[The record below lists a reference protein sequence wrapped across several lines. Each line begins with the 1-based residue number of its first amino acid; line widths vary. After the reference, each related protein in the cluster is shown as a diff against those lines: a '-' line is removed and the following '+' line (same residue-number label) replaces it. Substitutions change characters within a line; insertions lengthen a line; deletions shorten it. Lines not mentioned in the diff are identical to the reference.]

1 MDLSYTNDTS
11 RRARFKRELRNPS
24 MVTVMLLVLLAT
36 AVVVAPFAPGWVTT
50 TREGFDALAEQ
61 KDRNESN
68 KSALAASVPS
78 QIAPWLATQARTMTE
93 ATGPLEW
100 NVVSFT
106 GGPCDIANLSQ
117 LPAGK
122 YSQAIVQ
129 ACGSLNQIQLSYSGS
144 CFRASTC
151 KIPDAAKTEIAR
163 VMDLVWVA
171 FADAGFVLPYSEDEQ
186 QIFP

>member
-61 KDRNESN
+61 KERDSN
-68 KSALAASVPS
+68 KSALGASVPS

-100 NVVSFT
+100 NVVSFV

-129 ACGSLNQIQLSYSGS
+129 ACGSFNQIQLSYSGS

-171 FADAGFVLPYSEDEQ
+171 FADAGFVLPYYEDEQ

>member
-1 MDLSYTNDTS
+1 
-11 RRARFKRELRNPS
+11 

-78 QIAPWLATQARTMTE
+78 QIAPWLATQARTMTK

-100 NVVSFT
+100 NVVSFV
-106 GGPCDIANLSQ
+106 GGPCDITNLSQ

-129 ACGSLNQIQLSYSGS
+129 ACGSFNQIQLSYSGS

-171 FADAGFVLPYSEDEQ
+171 FADAGFVLPYYEDEQ